1 MRLFASLER
10 SVPGSRAGEP
20 FLVELDDGASWASL
34 FDAMGVDGDQIHLA
48 YVNGKAVSDRSRSL
62 SDGDRVGL
70 FPAVGG
76 G

>member
-1 MRLFASLER
+1 
-10 SVPGSRAGEP
+10 
-20 FLVELDDGASWASL
+20 VELDDGASWASL